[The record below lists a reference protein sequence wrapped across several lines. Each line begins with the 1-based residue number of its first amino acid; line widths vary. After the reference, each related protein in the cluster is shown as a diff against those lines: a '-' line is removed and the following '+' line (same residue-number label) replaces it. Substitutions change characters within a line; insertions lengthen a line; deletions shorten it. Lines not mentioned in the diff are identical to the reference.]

1 MSMDLCYV
9 KMDNTVDSLLN
20 CSNTNY
26 CRFVDFVSNV
36 LKDDYTVCQE
46 VVSSQNLDGT
56 GDANYDDWMHKVAD
70 QEKEDLI
77 NAQTLLTSWDNELC
91 NITDAVEAMGVAM
104 KSPNSNEFRHYISS
118 IITGGAR
125 ALLNGNPR
133 VYWA

>member
-1 MSMDLCYV
+1 MDLCYV

-20 CSNTNY
+20 CSNSNY

-36 LKDDYTVCQE
+36 LKADHAICQE
-46 VVSSQNLDGT
+46 VVDSQNLTLT
-56 GDANYDDWMHKVAD
+56 GDANYDDWMLKVAA
-70 QEKEDLI
+70 QEEADVI
-77 NAQTLLTSWDNELC
+77 NAQTLLTSWDNEPC

-104 KSPNSNEFRHYISS
+104 MSPNSNEFRHYISS